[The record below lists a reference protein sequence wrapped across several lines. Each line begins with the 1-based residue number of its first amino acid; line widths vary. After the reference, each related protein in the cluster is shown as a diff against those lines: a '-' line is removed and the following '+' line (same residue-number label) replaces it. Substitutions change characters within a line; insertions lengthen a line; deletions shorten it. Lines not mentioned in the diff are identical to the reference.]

1 MCVVIRNVFWALIVL
16 AAHASLF
23 LTVTKRKLV
32 AVEYAKMLRTATETY
47 ALQTLIVA
55 LKDFA
60 ALVVLTR
67 KNAVI
72 TASALYAGKK
82 PTVPLKNSVVI
93 ISARQLLVDNV
104 ILIQIV
110 VVYLRV
116 AVRES
121 VPRGV
126 LLIASTKQPYS
137 GL

>member
-1 MCVVIRNVFWALIVL
+1 
-16 AAHASLF
+16 
-23 LTVTKRKLV
+23 
-32 AVEYAKMLRTATETY
+32 MLRTVTETF
-47 ALQTLIVA
+47 ALQTLIVGV
-55 LKDFA
+55 KDFVV
-60 ALVVLTR
+60 LVVLTR

-72 TASALYAGKK
+72 TASALCAGKR

-93 ISARQLLVDNV
+93 INAQPLLVDNV

-110 VVYLRV
+110 VAYLHV

-137 GL
+137 GLLSPLLACSSCSSYCVIVTAMVTDTVVLLMKQV